1 MLAGRPPKPIETKTR
16 IGNPGQRGAP
26 LQSVRLLPV
35 ATVPPAPKGLRRHGR
50 QSWEHYFRTTT
61 TPKGSWIRP
70 SDYPLLARLCEAH
83 DERAALKTIIRKEG
97 RFTGGSMGQTVTHP
111 AVDQLR
117 ALEQQMTRW
126 ESLLGLT
133 PVDRSRLGLMILA
146 AEAEGSKL
154 EAFLNRGRGSG

>member
-16 IGNPGQRGAP
+16 IGNPGQRGQP
-26 LQSVRLLPV
+26 IQSIRLLPV
-35 ATVPPAPKGLRRHGR
+35 TDVPTPPKELQRVGKA
-50 QSWEHYFRTTT
+50 SWEHYFRTTT

-70 SDYPLLARLCEAH
+70 SDYPLLTRLCEAH
-83 DERAALKTIIRKEG
+83 DERAALKKIIAKEG

-111 AVDQLR
+111 AVEQLR

-154 EAFLNRGRGSG
+154 DAFLSRGRSG